1 VFRALGEV
9 RVQDAY
15 VVDRVDGLV
24 AEQLQYYRA
33 RAAEYD
39 ATSYGA
45 VSGERASVPAIV
57 DRLGISGD
65 VIELA
70 CGTGIWTAELVRHAA
85 TLTALD
91 GAPEMLEL
99 ARERVATGVRFE
111 QADLF
116 DWTPTSSWDV
126 AFFSAWLSH
135 VPADQFDGFWSS
147 VAAALRPGGRAIALD
162 ELPAR
167 SHHEDQVE
175 GEVAVRTLQDG
186 TKHKIVKVFW
196 EPGALVER
204 LAALGWRATVTP
216 IEHGWFILDAT
227 HS

>member
-1 VFRALGEV
+1 VGE
-9 RVQDAY
+9 R
-15 VVDRVDGLV
+15 DRDLV

-39 ATSYGA
+39 ETSYGA
-45 VSGERASVPAIV
+45 VSAERASVPTIV

-65 VIELA
+65 VVELA

-91 GAPEMLEL
+91 GAPEMLDL
-99 ARERVATGVRFE
+99 ARQRVPESVRFE

-116 DWTPTSSWDV
+116 EWTPVPSWDV
-126 AFFSAWLSH
+126 VFFSAWLSH
-135 VPADQFDGFWSS
+135 VPVDRFDAFWSS
-147 VAAALRPGGRAIALD
+147 VAAALRPGGRAVALD
-162 ELPAR
+162 ELPTR
-167 SHHEDQVE
+167 SLHEDQIQ

-186 TKHKIVKVFW
+186 TKHEIVKVFW
-196 EPGALVER
+196 EPDALENR
-204 LAALGWRATVTP
+204 LAGLGWRANVTP

-227 HS
+227 RL

>member
-1 VFRALGEV
+1 M
-9 RVQDAY
+9 
-15 VVDRVDGLV
+15 VDRVDGLV

>member
-1 VFRALGEV
+1 
-9 RVQDAY
+9 VQDAH
-15 VVDRVDGLV
+15 VVDRADSLV
-24 AEQLQYYRA
+24 AKQLRYYRA

-70 CGTGIWTAELVRHAA
+70 CGTGIWTAELVRHAT

-91 GAPEMLEL
+91 GAPEMLDL
-99 ARERVATGVRFE
+99 ARRRAPTGVRFE

-116 DWTPTSSWDV
+116 AWTPTSSWDV
-126 AFFSAWLSH
+126 VFFSAWLSH
-135 VPADQFDGFWSS
+135 VPADRFDGFWSS

-167 SHHEDQVE
+167 SFHEDQVN
-175 GEVAVRTLQDG
+175 GKVAIRTLQDG
-186 TKHKIVKVFW
+186 TKHEIVKVFW

-204 LAALGWRATVTP
+204 LEPLGWRANATP
-216 IEHGWFILDAT
+216 IEHGWFILEAT
-227 HS
+227 R

>member
-1 VFRALGEV
+1 
-9 RVQDAY
+9 

>member
-1 VFRALGEV
+1 MVEGE
-9 RVQDAY
+9 
-15 VVDRVDGLV
+15 DGLV
-24 AEQLQYYRA
+24 AEQLRYYRA

-45 VSGERASVPAIV
+45 VSDERASVPAIV

-70 CGTGIWTAELVRHAA
+70 CGTGIWTAELVRHAT

-91 GAPEMLEL
+91 GAPEMLDL
-99 ARERVATGVRFE
+99 ARQRLPTGVRFE
-111 QADLF
+111 EADLF
-116 DWTPTSSWDV
+116 EWTPTPSWDV
-126 AFFSAWLSH
+126 VFFSAWLSH
-135 VPADQFDGFWSS
+135 VPTDRFAGFWTS

-167 SHHEDQVE
+167 AFHEDHMQ
-175 GEVAVRTLQDG
+175 GEVAVRTLQNG
-186 TKHKIVKVFW
+186 TKHEIVKVFW

-204 LAALGWRATVTP
+204 LTALGWRATVTP
-216 IEHGWFILDAT
+216 IEHDWFILDAT
-227 HS
+227 RS